1 MTLPVLYDRN
11 ILIGQ
16 FCEGSGATKYQMSL
30 KTHLIFAT
38 THLRLWTGM
47 KPEQYFNRKEMTLIT
62 VVCTCACRIMTAY
75 LTSPI

>member
-1 MTLPVLYDRN
+1 MNKSMTLPVLYDRN

-38 THLRLWTGM
+38 TH
-47 KPEQYFNRKEMTLIT
+47 KIC
-62 VVCTCACRIMTAY
+62 VCG
-75 LTSPI
+75 LV